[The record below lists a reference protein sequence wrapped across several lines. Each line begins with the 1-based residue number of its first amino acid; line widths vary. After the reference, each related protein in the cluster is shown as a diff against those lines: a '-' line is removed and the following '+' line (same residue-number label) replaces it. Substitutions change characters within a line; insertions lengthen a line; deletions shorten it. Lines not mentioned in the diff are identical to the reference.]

1 MLREESARTGRMNKV
16 FERAEEGLNPYAR
29 QFGFGK
35 RLLDRTLD
43 ALNETKDATP
53 REIIMH
59 MQ

>member
-1 MLREESARTGRMNKV
+1 MNKV
-16 FERAEEGLNPYAR
+16 FERVEEGLNPYAR
-29 QFGFGK
+29 QFGFSK

>member
-1 MLREESARTGRMNKV
+1 MNKV

-43 ALNETKDATP
+43 ALNVTQDATP